1 LWRGEAAPT
10 CNDSHD
16 DDPRRRLSQ
25 LRRGVGKRAAIL
37 PRTRRFFQ
45 GTTSKIN
52 APRRGPVKASRRA
65 PGGPA
70 VWAKLA
76 KLWPRVVPVVS
87 PWRCAARQSMP
98 PASSSPIRWLPS
110 HAGALLLC
118 CSAALLRCYSACTP
132 QPSTP
137 PTPPPTPLPAARC
150 PLPAC
155 ACPTRRPTPRPP
167 FEACAERI
175 PRSTSVTRPPPLRP
189 HAPFG
194 SFLSFFPTL
203 SLIPSFSIVDSF
215 ALYPG
220 YTPHPQWPQLPHP
233 PRHGSSPATRA
244 SRTSSKISSAKILS
258 VLRYVLLH

>member
-1 LWRGEAAPT
+1 MGAWNAALAQPVTLTRRAGQRWRSLDGRWHLPGTWWRRRQLWRGEAAPT

-37 PRTRRFFQ
+37 PRTRRFLQ

-76 KLWPRVVPVVS
+76 KLWPRVVPAVS

-98 PASSSPIRWLPS
+98 SASSSLIRWSPS

-118 CSAALLRCYSACTP
+118 CSAALLLCCSAALLLCLHATIFYSSN
-132 QPSTP
+132 STP
-137 PTPPPTPLPAARC
+137 NSAARC
-150 PLPAC
+150 PRVPVRPDDQHPGHHSRHVLSASL
-155 ACPTRRPTPRPP
+155 TRRL
-167 FEACAERI
+167 
-175 PRSTSVTRPPPLRP
+175 S
-189 HAPFG
+189 HARR
-194 SFLSFFPTL
+194 L
-203 SLIPSFSIVDSF
+203 
-215 ALYPG
+215 
-220 YTPHPQWPQLPHP
+220 
-233 PRHGSSPATRA
+233 
-244 SRTSSKISSAKILS
+244 
-258 VLRYVLLH
+258 